1 MELYNEKEL
10 DRLNPYQKEAVLDES
25 PACIVNANVGSGK
38 TTVLI
43 SKVQY
48 LHHVKKVDYEE
59 MAVLTFTNKAADEI
73 KSRLLAAEPE
83 LPVEKLR
90 GFGTFHSTAL
100 YYLREYLP
108 VEKLG
113 YTRDFLVIDPEEEL
127 ELALDLIRQHKLK
140 IKYKN
145 RLKKRLESAMA
156 VRGEEKKVSKYQDDI
171 FELVRLLREESQDKM
186 TFFDLLENANLL
198 LGEENGNSLSPKWV
212 IVDEV
217 QDSDSQQLVFLDRL
231 VSRGASL
238 FAVGDPN
245 QVIYSWR
252 GSAFQI
258 FYTLKHKYQAK
269 ELTLPIN
276 YRSSS
281 SILEAARC
289 FLQNGSPL
297 TGVREPGNKI
307 IVKRQYDAFQDA
319 CYLAGRIKK
328 LHGEG
333 TPYGEMAVFYRLQSQ
348 SGIFEDVFSREG
360 IPFEVSLKRTVGDV
374 PVLRWCIRLLRFSL
388 NQKDTASGIY
398 VLASREYGEGISEKK
413 AKEIVCNRKQGV
425 SLLFDKM
432 CGFSQICE
440 ELGDEEALFS
450 YFELERYLNPV
461 SASYLEDRD
470 AVHRLFQ
477 IMFDYV
483 KEQQENR
490 EAGMRAFVNSSSLYG
505 LDVLRAEISEEK
517 DSVKLM
523 TLHASKGL
531 EFSCVFIT
539 GVNYGLIPLKTRD
552 MDGEE
557 EERRLFFVGITRAK
571 DRLELS
577 YYTNPGER
585 VMPGE
590 SRYIRMIPPRL
601 LEGEEERG
609 PAVTLQELKRQVQ
622 EQRTQAQERGLQEQ
636 EWSLQEQ
643 GRSPQ
648 EQERS
653 PQNQERS
660 LQEQEPAPTKRVRHP
675 RYGTGVVV
683 REDET
688 MLEAEFEGYGKKE
701 FMKAFSELEYI

>member
-59 MAVLTFTNKAADEI
+59 MTVLTFTNKAADEI
-73 KSRLLAAEPE
+73 KSRLLAEEPE

-90 GFGTFHSTAL
+90 GFGTFHGTAL

-156 VRGEEKKVSKYQDDI
+156 VCGEEKKISKYQDDI
-171 FELVRLLREESQDKM
+171 FELVRLLREEKASQDKM

-231 VSRGASL
+231 VSRGAKL

-307 IVKRQYDAFQDA
+307 IVKRQYGAFQDA

-425 SLLFDKM
+425 SPLFDKM

-585 VMPGE
+585 AMPGE

-622 EQRTQAQERGLQEQ
+622 EQK
-636 EWSLQEQ
+636 
-643 GRSPQ
+643 
-648 EQERS
+648 
-653 PQNQERS
+653 RS

>member
-48 LHHVKKVDYEE
+48 LHHVKKVGYED
-59 MAVLTFTNKAADEI
+59 MMVLTFTNKAADEI

-156 VRGEEKKVSKYQDDI
+156 VHAEEKKVSKYQDDI
-171 FELVRLLREESQDKM
+171 FDLIRLLREEKASQDKM

-198 LGEENGNSLSPKWV
+198 LRKENGNSHSPKWV

-231 VSRGASL
+231 VSRGACL

-252 GSAFQI
+252 GSTFQI

-289 FLQNGSPL
+289 FLQNGSLL
-297 TGVREPGNKI
+297 TGIRETGHKI

-333 TPYGEMAVFYRLQSQ
+333 TPYGEMAVFYRLKSQ

-360 IPFEVSLKRTVGDV
+360 IPFEVSLKRTAGDV

-388 NQKDTASGIY
+388 NKKDTASGIY
-398 VLASREYGEGISEKK
+398 VLASREYGEGICEKK
-413 AKEIVCNRKQGV
+413 AKEIVCNGKPGV
-425 SLLFDKM
+425 SPLFDKM
-432 CGFSQICE
+432 CRFAQICE
-440 ELGDEEALFS
+440 KLGNEEALFS
-450 YFELERYLNPV
+450 YFLLERYLNPV
-461 SASYLEDRD
+461 SASYMEDRD

-483 KEQQENR
+483 KAQQENR
-490 EAGMRAFVNSSSLYG
+490 EAGMRAFINSSSLYG
-505 LDVLRAEISEEK
+505 LDVQREEISEEK

-585 VMPGE
+585 AMPGE

-601 LEGEEERG
+601 LKWEEERG
-609 PAVTLQELKRQVQ
+609 PSLSLQELKHQVQ
-622 EQRTQAQERGLQEQ
+622 EEIMQKQRTELP
-636 EWSLQEQ
+636 
-643 GRSPQ
+643 SPV
-648 EQERS
+648 
-653 PQNQERS
+653 
-660 LQEQEPAPTKRVRHP
+660 KRVRHP

-683 REDET
+683 CEDET

-701 FMKAFSELEYI
+701 FIKAFSELEYI